1 MSDLLKRVS
10 SKIKFFRRQSGLTQV
25 QLAGQSEVD
34 YRHLQ
39 KMETNPVDLKLST
52 VSKLAE
58 TLNVPAC
65 YFLDDNGTQEL
76 LSMDLGCPARILEA
90 LPLSVFALDAQGT
103 VAYANQAFIND
114 FGMASTDILG
124 KWKFSDLFA
133 GESNS
138 APESNTHTQCLK
150 NQKMYSVKV
159 KANVDNKG
167 KVRGAVGYMLELP

>member
-76 LSMDLGCPARILEA
+76 LSMDLGCPARVLEA
-90 LPLSVFALDAQGT
+90 LPLGVFALDAQGT
-103 VAYANQAFIND
+103 IAYANQAFISD
-114 FGMASTDILG
+114 FGMPSTDILG
-124 KWKFSDLFA
+124 KWKFSDLF
-133 GESNS
+133 GSSSNTM
-138 APESNTHTQCLK
+138 PESSERSQCLK
-150 NQKMYSVKV
+150 NQKFYSVKV
-159 KANVDNKG
+159 KANMDAKG
-167 KVRGAVGYMLELP
+167 KVRGAVGYLVEIA